1 MDRDA
6 IEESRS
12 PDAPA
17 PGEIQ
22 VWRIELGPDDPRREA
37 RAALGRILAATL
49 GEPEP
54 PALEPEENGKPR
66 LVVEPGRLSFNLSHS
81 GGLALVA
88 LAPGGI
94 DVGVDVEWI
103 KGRRDLARLA
113 ARWLPEADA
122 RAVAAV
128 PPAEQAAVF
137 YPAWTRH
144 EARVKCTGV
153 GLAGEPPGP
162 EVTALQVEIDAGY
175 AAAVAIG
182 GGYGRGLPPVIWT
195 NARQAGFGMKW
206 VELPL
211 KKPTESQN
219 AHDSGRSFQENQST
233 CLRSS
238 LARFASRNL

>member
-1 MDRDA
+1 MPTA
-6 IEESRS
+6 PPS
-12 PDAPA
+12 PTKL
-17 PGEIQ
+17 EVQ
-22 VWRIELGPDDPRREA
+22 VWRIELGPDGGRPAA
-37 RAALGRILAATL
+37 RAALGRILAAAL

-54 PALEPEENGKPR
+54 PALLTGENGKPR
-66 LVVEPGRLSFNLSHS
+66 LAVEPGRLAFNLSHS

-94 DVGVDVEWI
+94 DVGVDVERI
-103 KGRRDLARLA
+103 KERRDLARLA

-162 EVTALQVEIDAGY
+162 EVTALQVEIDDGY

-195 NARQAGFGMKW
+195 NARQAGFGMKC

-238 LARFASRNL
+238 LMRFSSRNL

>member
-1 MDRDA
+1 M
-6 IEESRS
+6 S
-12 PDAPA
+12 PTP
-17 PGEIQ
+17 PSPSELEVQ
-22 VWRIELGPDDPRREA
+22 VWRIELGPDGGRAQA
-37 RAALGRILAATL
+37 RAALGRILADAL

-54 PALEPEENGKPR
+54 PALVAGENGKPR
-66 LVVEPGRLSFNLSHS
+66 LAIDPGRLSFNLSHS
-81 GGLALVA
+81 GALALVA
-88 LAPGGI
+88 LAPGGVDI
-94 DVGVDVEWI
+94 GVDVERL
-103 KGRRDLARLA
+103 KERRDLARLA

-128 PPAEQAAVF
+128 PHADQAAVF

-153 GLAGEPPGP
+153 GLAGEPPGS
-162 EVTALQVEIDAGY
+162 EVTAVQVEIDAGY

-195 NARQAGFGMKW
+195 NARQAGFGMKC
-206 VELPL
+206 VELLL

-238 LARFASRNL
+238 LMRFASRYL

>member
-1 MDRDA
+1 MDCDA

-17 PGEIQ
+17 PAGIQ
-22 VWRIELGPDDPRREA
+22 VWRIELGADDPRGEA
-37 RAALGRILAATL
+37 RAALGRILATAL

-54 PALEPEENGKPR
+54 PALEPAENGKPR
-66 LVVEPGRLSFNLSHS
+66 LAVEPGRLSFNLSHS

-103 KGRRDLARLA
+103 KERRDLARLA

-128 PPAEQAAVF
+128 PPAEQASVF

-162 EVTALQVEIDAGY
+162 EVTALQVEIDPGY

-195 NARQAGFGMKW
+195 NARQAGFGMKC